1 VKGIKDTSNVTFRML
16 MGNGLVYEVPKFQ
29 RDYSWD
35 QQQWDDL
42 WNDIVSL
49 DTDKESEHY
58 MGYLVLQTTD
68 NVKYYV
74 IDGQQRLTTL
84 SIMILAVL
92 KCIEDLIMEGI
103 EIEDN
108 KKRKDLL
115 HSSYIGFIDPET
127 LIAKNKM
134 ILNRNN
140 DDYYRT
146 YMVLLKE
153 LPLRGTNASE
163 KLMKEC
169 FNWFL
174 ERLRKRFSSGEKYAG
189 FIADFTDKL
198 FFTSIKVSDQLNAFK
213 VFETLNARGV
223 QLSSADLLKNYLF
236 SVVDESRPGKNEI
249 EELESMWSKLV
260 DKLGNQKLEEYLRY
274 FWNSSNKTVR
284 KSNLFAEIR
293 SKISSKEEVFRLV
306 RDLTDTAD
314 IYLSIRDP
322 NDEIWKSKADIIKNL
337 KLLRQ
342 FGINQTNSLLIAGYK
357 NLSIS
362 EFTKL
367 TRICSVISFRYNV
380 IGGLN
385 PNEQEEIYNSLALSI
400 TRDKTL
406 KIRDLESIYVSDTRF
421 ENEFALKQFKPTT
434 RNNKIIRY
442 ILAELEEYNFKHDIN
457 PDSDIYTIE
466 HILPESADENWG
478 EFTDEEISRS
488 VYRLGNLTFLESVLN
503 READKKAFVDKIK
516 FYEKSNSKMTL
527 SISSEFKNWNEDKI
541 SERQRQM
548 AKAAKSIWRIQEFDR

>member
-1 VKGIKDTSNVTFRML
+1 
-16 MGNGLVYEVPKFQ
+16 MGNGLLYEVPKFQ

-92 KCIEDLIMEGI
+92 KCIEDLIVDGI

-163 KLMKEC
+163 KLMREC

-174 ERLRKRFSSGEKYAG
+174 ERLKKRFSSGEKYAG
-189 FIADFTDKL
+189 FIGEFTDKL

-306 RDLTDTAD
+306 RDLIETAD

-322 NDEIWKSKADIIKNL
+322 NDEIWKSKDDIIKNL

-357 NLSIS
+357 NLSTS
-362 EFTKL
+362 DFTKL
-367 TRICSVISFRYNV
+367 TRICSIISFRYNV

-400 TRDKTL
+400 TKDRSF

-421 ENEFALKQFKPTT
+421 ENEFAVKQFKPTT

-442 ILAELEEYNFKHDIN
+442 ILAELEKYNFTNDIN

>member
-1 VKGIKDTSNVTFRML
+1 
-16 MGNGLVYEVPKFQ
+16 MGNGLLYEVPKFQ

-49 DTDKESEHY
+49 DNDIESEHY

-92 KCIEDLIMEGI
+92 KCIEDLITEGI

-108 KKRKDLL
+108 RKRKDLL

-163 KLMKEC
+163 KLMREC

-174 ERLRKRFSSGEKYAG
+174 ERLKKRFSSGEKYAG
-189 FIADFTDKL
+189 FIGDFTDKL

-306 RDLTDTAD
+306 RDLIETAD

-322 NDEIWKSKADIIKNL
+322 NDEIWKSKDDIIKNL

-357 NLSIS
+357 NLSTS
-362 EFTKL
+362 DFTKL
-367 TRICSVISFRYNV
+367 TRICSIISFRYNV

-385 PNEQEEIYNSLALSI
+385 PNEQEEI
-400 TRDKTL
+400 
-406 KIRDLESIYVSDTRF
+406 
-421 ENEFALKQFKPTT
+421 
-434 RNNKIIRY
+434 
-442 ILAELEEYNFKHDIN
+442 
-457 PDSDIYTIE
+457 
-466 HILPESADENWG
+466 
-478 EFTDEEISRS
+478 
-488 VYRLGNLTFLESVLN
+488 
-503 READKKAFVDKIK
+503 
-516 FYEKSNSKMTL
+516 
-527 SISSEFKNWNEDKI
+527 
-541 SERQRQM
+541 
-548 AKAAKSIWRIQEFDR
+548 